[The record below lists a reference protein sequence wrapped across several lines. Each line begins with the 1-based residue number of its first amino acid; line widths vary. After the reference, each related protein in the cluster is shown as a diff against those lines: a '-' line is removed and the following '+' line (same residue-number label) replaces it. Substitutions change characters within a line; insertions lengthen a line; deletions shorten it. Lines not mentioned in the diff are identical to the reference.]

1 MSHTY
6 HIDTY
11 QQVQW
16 FVCEKCRIIYTH
28 ITEIMWPF
36 MMDNGYIEL
45 IPLSTTRHPI
55 DSLKIVYKQHL
66 YVDRGRQGDTVIGA
80 ARFLL
85 SHDIFL

>member
-1 MSHTY
+1 
-6 HIDTY
+6 
-11 QQVQW
+11 
-16 FVCEKCRIIYTH
+16 
-28 ITEIMWPF
+28 

-66 YVDRGRQGDTVIGA
+66 YVDRGRQGDTLIGA

-85 SHDIFL
+85 SHDIEIFLRFKNSITSVFAGNAFQNN